1 MLDSLR
7 PDFDAQLQRLDA
19 AVLSMGSLVT
29 GMLHD
34 AMQSLVAQDA
44 TLAREVRK
52 RDALANQFDEEI
64 EGASIRLLALQ
75 HPVAGDLR
83 RVASALKVITD
94 LERVGDYATDIAKCT
109 IALADQPYLKPL
121 EDIPLMGRLVEQMIH
136 DALKTYSSRDV
147 VFGKQVRDEDKEID
161 RVYKRVFEDLIGWME
176 REPTVARQA
185 AQLLLVARYLERLG
199 DHTKNII
206 ERVAYAETGMRRPW
220 RTEEWKAAHGQ
231 PETAEEPPVPEGE
244 QVDHEE

>member
-1 MLDSLR
+1 MDSLR
-7 PDFDAQLQRLDA
+7 PDFEAQLERLGA
-19 AVLSMGSLVT
+19 TVLNMGSLVT

-52 RDALANQFDEEI
+52 RDALANQLDDEI
-64 EGASIRLLALQ
+64 EETSIRLLALQ
-75 HPVAGDLR
+75 CPVGGDLR
-83 RVASALKVITD
+83 RISSALKVITD
-94 LERVGDYATDIAKCT
+94 LERVGDYATDIAKST
-109 IALADQPYLKPL
+109 LALSDQPFVKPL

-136 DALKTYSSRDV
+136 DALKAWSSRDV

-161 RVYKRVFEDLIGWME
+161 RVYKRVFEDLMGWLE
-176 REPTVARQA
+176 REPAQARQA

-220 RTEEWKAAHGQ
+220 RNAEWRAAHGL
-231 PETAEEPPVPEGE
+231 PETGE
-244 QVDHEE
+244 QPPAPNGEQGDHEE

>member
-1 MLDSLR
+1 MDSLR
-7 PDFDAQLQRLDA
+7 PDFDAQLERLDA
-19 AVLSMGSLVT
+19 TVLNMGSLVT

-44 TLAREVRK
+44 TLAREVRQ
-52 RDALANQFDEEI
+52 RDALANQFDDEI
-64 EGASIRLLALQ
+64 EETSIRLLALQ
-75 HPVAGDLR
+75 CPVGSDLR
-83 RVASALKVITD
+83 RVSSALKVITD
-94 LERVGDYATDIAKCT
+94 LERVGDYATDIAKCAL
-109 IALADQPYLKPL
+109 ALADQPYVTPL

-136 DALKTYSSRDV
+136 GALKAYSSRDL

-161 RVYKRVFEDLIGWME
+161 RVYKRVFEDLMGWLE
-176 REPTVARQA
+176 REPRQARQA

-220 RTEEWKAAHGQ
+220 RDPEWRAAHGLGDPGDQ
-231 PETAEEPPVPEGE
+231 PAASQGEP
-244 QVDHEE
+244 VDHEE